1 VIGGKV
7 ARKASSFGVSR
18 AQAALAASAVVL
30 LGVSPLFVDRST
42 VSLLFYLMMWVCLA
56 QSFNLFTGLTG
67 YVNFGNVV
75 FYGVGAYAAAVAMA
89 LWDASPYLAVLLGGA
104 FSALLALGM
113 SFPTLRLRGAYFAI
127 ATLSIQ
133 QAVFVLFD
141 NWGYVNT
148 AAGISIPVKFYDP
161 VLQYYAMLVVSVA
174 TVAAFFVVSRSRVG
188 KALKAIRLQEET
200 ALSIGINS
208 TLYKTTA
215 FVISGFFAGLGGGTA
230 IWNISF
236 IDPTSG
242 FPGTI
247 TLTVISM
254 AMLGGLGTLIG
265 PMIGSLILYVTG
277 YYLLLQ
283 YPYLHLIMFG
293 AIIMAVVLVLPNG
306 IVGFVRGRMGV
317 GHGVSPVLRFRR
329 LRGTRENHEPA

>member
-1 VIGGKV
+1 MGGKLV
-7 ARKASSFGVSR
+7 RNVSSFGVSR
-18 AQAALAASAVVL
+18 TQAALAVAAVVL
-30 LGVSPLFVDRST
+30 LGVSPLFADKST
-42 VSLLFYLMMWVCLA
+42 VSILFYLMMWVCLA

-75 FYGVGAYAAAVAMA
+75 FYGVGAYSAAVAMA
-89 LWDASPYLAVLLGGA
+89 LWDTSPFVAIILGGA
-104 FSALLALGM
+104 FSALLALAM

-133 QAVFVLFD
+133 QAVFLLFD

-148 AAGISIPVKFYDP
+148 AAGLSIPVKFYDP
-161 VLQYYAMLVVSVA
+161 VLQYYTMLVVSVA
-174 TVAAFFVVSRSRVG
+174 TVAAFFVVNRSRVG

-215 FVISGFFAGLGGGTA
+215 FVVSGFLAGLGGATA

-242 FPGTI
+242 FPATI

-254 AMLGGLGTLIG
+254 AMLGGLGSLIG
-265 PMIGSLILYVTG
+265 PLIGSLILYFTG
-277 YYLLLQ
+277 YYLILQ
-283 YPYLHLIMFG
+283 YPYLHLIIFG

-306 IVGFVRGRMGV
+306 IVGFVRGRTRG
-317 GHGVSPVLRFRR
+317 GAGSPVLRVRR
-329 LRGTRENHEPA
+329 RSRSAEGER